1 MIFISHEIL
10 TRGINHSRPKVV
22 LGASIINNRLILIH
36 AKNACATVS
45 QFFYIIKKL

>member
-36 AKNACATVS
+36 AKMLVQLSHN
-45 QFFYIIKKL
+45 FFTL